1 MGVRVNLTKRLV
13 ATMTVALLAI
23 SLSGLA
29 AAQASDS
36 RDNKTPRA
44 SASPKPTPTRT
55 LSKQAI
61 PKAMTMPLA
70 GAAADQP
77 VLGCVKTNAIPHYPI
92 HLATYPDPR
101 VAQVDRTFILNT
113 NCGPI
118 TFTAFGKKAPV
129 TVITMTFLAKAGFF
143 DHSLCHR
150 ITTASFYVLQCGDP
164 TATGKGG
171 PMFQYDD
178 ENKPTN
184 AAVTYRAG
192 TVAMANSGVDANG
205 HGTNGSQFFI
215 VYKDSPTLPPDYS
228 IWGRVT
234 SGLDIVKRV
243 AAAGVVGG
251 GTDGTPVQKI
261 AIESVSVK

>member
-13 ATMTVALLAI
+13 ATTTVALLAI

-44 SASPKPTPTRT
+44 SATPKPTPTRT

-61 PKAMTMPLA
+61 PKAMAMPLT
-70 GAAADQP
+70 GTSTQS
-77 VLGCVKTNAIPHYPI
+77 VTGCAKTNAVGHYPI
-92 HLATYPDPR
+92 KVGTPDTK
-101 VAQVDRTFILNT
+101 VAQVDHTIILNT

-129 TVITMTFLAKAGFF
+129 TVIAMTFLAKAGFF

-150 ITTASFYVLQCGDP
+150 ITTSGLFVLQCGDP
-164 TATGKGG
+164 TATGSGG
-171 PMFQYDD
+171 PMWSYND
-178 ENKPTN
+178 ENLPADAPN
-184 AAVTYRAG
+184 DYPAG
-192 TVAMANSGVDANG
+192 TIAMANSGLQNG
-205 HGTNGSQFFI
+205 RGTNGSQFFI
-215 VYKDSPTLPPDYS
+215 VYKDTYLPPSYT
-228 IWGRVT
+228 IWGQVT

>member
-13 ATMTVALLAI
+13 ATASVALSAI
-23 SLSGLA
+23 SLSGFA
-29 AAQASDS
+29 AAQASQLKNS
-36 RDNKTPRA
+36 ATAQPSPTATHKA
-44 SASPKPTPTRT
+44 STKSFPRT
-55 LSKQAI
+55 LS
-61 PKAMTMPLA
+61 TPLSSTTV
-70 GAAADQP
+70 QP
-77 VLGCVKTNAIPHYPI
+77 VSGCVKTNSVPHYPM
-92 HLATYPDPR
+92 HVGTPNTNVTPT
-101 VAQVDRTFILNT
+101 DRTFILNT

-118 TFTAFGKKAPV
+118 TFTAFGKKAPI
-129 TVITMTFLAKAGFF
+129 TVIAMTFLAKAGFF

-150 ITTASFYVLQCGDP
+150 VTTSEFYILQCGDP

-171 PMFQYDD
+171 PSFQYND

-184 AAVTYRAG
+184 AAVTYPAG
-192 TVAMANSGVDANG
+192 TVAMANSGLDSLG
-205 HGTNGSQFFI
+205 RGTNSSQFFI

-228 IWGRVT
+228 IWGQVT

-261 AIESVSVK
+261 AIESVTVK